1 MLHAQCVVSLP
12 VAARHLHLCS
22 RYIDIVFLVAAIA
35 AHGIMSAS
43 FPWLQ
48 GKFDMMLGKQ
58 LMAVSAEDK
67 KKAAGI
73 AAPIAA
79 KLLKER

>member
-1 MLHAQCVVSLP
+1 MFYRCLSLHGTFNSVRSTLI
-12 VAARHLHLCS
+12 LS
-22 RYIDIVFLVAAIA
+22 FLVAAIA

>member
-1 MLHAQCVVSLP
+1 MLYRCLSLHGTFISVRSTLILP
-12 VAARHLHLCS
+12 
-22 RYIDIVFLVAAIA
+22 FLVAAIA
-35 AHGIMSAS
+35 AHGIMSGS

-67 KKAAGI
+67 KKAAAI